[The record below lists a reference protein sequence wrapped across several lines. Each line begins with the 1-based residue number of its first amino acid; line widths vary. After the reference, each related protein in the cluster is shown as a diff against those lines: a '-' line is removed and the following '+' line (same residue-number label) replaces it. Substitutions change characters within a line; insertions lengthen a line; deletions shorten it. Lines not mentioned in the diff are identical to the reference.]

1 MDGHL
6 HGHRHHHRRGL
17 GASVASRPVERA
29 PSMLER
35 PSVVERSLASDNFA
49 SRLFRR
55 ADCADGDTSSACEK
69 PMSGSSLTLPITLA
83 VVIPLILAFFV
94 LIYLHRRTKRLQK
107 QEDTDE
113 RYKSMDFGMGAG
125 VPGKRKSKLFGGEK
139 ESGHAKG
146 MSMDMN
152 LSSPYLLPPAM
163 QQSRE
168 SFNSLAKTLHNS
180 EDPYRHVDSFI
191 SDGASMRSF
200 PKGGDRRASVITA
213 QSGLESP
220 RAQSMRGVPPRQN
233 SLPDAHR
240 PRVPAPIKES
250 IVPEVHEVET
260 PHHAEEAKAEFRFTE
275 EVTTPPHVGG
285 EHVDMPAMPLVHE
298 PEERHDV
305 TQKARPE
312 SFESVKPVIAN
323 RDSELGLGIMAP
335 QSAELVDE
343 TPASLRPGKPA
354 RVVSDVPSEYS
365 DFVIEDHDA
374 EDDHVKEQEVTAPV
388 PAQAQPQSAGLA
400 VPGNKSNRLSVGFRP
415 LPPSDYLESED
426 PEFRANRI
434 RSFYKEYFDDGSAPR
449 PPMPQPSAAQ
459 YYDESHDQGYG
470 DAAYFDPESNAFV
483 MPYAEPVTRRA
494 MTPPPSNRRP
504 MPGPSGRGPPRGP
517 GMGGP
522 GPRPRAGSV
531 MSGRHL
537 PPMSPRPG
545 SSASA
550 RMGGRSPAGPRKPMP
565 PPAALTTLPTPAMLK
580 DESFMIMNPLDFAP
594 PPTYKDQAGGRSQ
607 SPMGERRPY
616 HLGVPVSSPL
626 VSSFDDTPA
635 LPSPHAMRKS
645 GTFTALD
652 FAPPRR
658 FKDPENMSDAG
669 SVRSMGSGI
678 SARTNNALRQGAGRV
693 SRLPEDEIFT
703 QAASGVQLKPK
714 WGMRD

>member
-1 MDGHL
+1 MF
-6 HGHRHHHRRGL
+6 
-17 GASVASRPVERA
+17 
-29 PSMLER
+29 ER
-35 PSVVERSLASDNFA
+35 PSMVERSLASDSFA

-69 PMSGSSLTLPITLA
+69 PMSGASLTVPITLA
-83 VVIPLILAFFV
+83 VVIPLVIAFFV
-94 LIYLHRRTKRLQK
+94 LIYLHRRTKKLQK
-107 QEDTDE
+107 QEDHDE
-113 RYKSMDFGMGAG
+113 RYKSMDFGMGDTMPG
-125 VPGKRKSKLFGGEK
+125 KGGKRKSKLFGGEK
-139 ESGHAKG
+139 ESGHTKG
-146 MSMDMN
+146 LSMDMN
-152 LSSPYLLPPAM
+152 LSSPYLLPPTM

-168 SFNSLAKTLHNS
+168 SFNSLAKTLHHG
-180 EDPYRHVDSFI
+180 EDPYRHVDSYV
-191 SDGASMRSF
+191 SDGASMQSF
-200 PKGGDRRASVITA
+200 PKGGDRRASVITS
-213 QSGLESP
+213 QSGLDSP
-220 RAQSMRGVPPRQN
+220 RVQSMRGLPPRQR
-233 SLPDAHR
+233 SLPTAHQ
-240 PRVPAPIKES
+240 PQVPAPIKES
-250 IVPEVHEVET
+250 AHQEVREVSP

-275 EVTTPPHVGG
+275 EAITPPHVGG
-285 EHVDMPAMPLVHE
+285 EHVDMPPMPLVHE
-298 PEERHDV
+298 PEEQHDFA
-305 TQKARPE
+305 QKARPE
-312 SFESVKPVIAN
+312 SYESITPEKHAAVAN
-323 RDSELGLGIMAP
+323 RDSELGLGIMEP
-335 QSAELVDE
+335 QSAEVVDE

-365 DFVIEDHDA
+365 DYVNIEEHDD
-374 EDDHVKEQEVTAPV
+374 EDIKEQEVTAAI

-400 VPGNKSNRLSVGFRP
+400 VPGTKSNRLSVGFRP

-459 YYDESHDQGYG
+459 YYEDAPDQGYLG

-504 MPGPSGRGPPRGP
+504 MPGPSRRGPPQP
-517 GMGGP
+517 IGMGP

-550 RMGGRSPAGPRKPMP
+550 RMGGRSPGPKKPLP
-565 PPAALTTLPTPAMLK
+565 PPSALSTLPTPAMLK
-580 DESFMIMNPLDFAP
+580 DDAFMINNPLDFAP
-594 PPTYKDQAGGRSQ
+594 PPTYKDQATGRSQ

-616 HLGVPVSSPL
+616 HLGVPVASPL
-626 VSSFDDTPA
+626 VSSFDDIPS
-635 LPSPHAMRKS
+635 LPSPHTMRKS

-669 SVRSMGSGI
+669 SVRSLGSGI
-678 SARTNNALRQGAGRV
+678 SARTNDALRKGAGRI
-693 SRLPEDEIFT
+693 SRLPEDQVFT
-703 QAASGVQLKPK
+703 QASMADQLKPK
-714 WGMRD
+714 WGLRDT